1 MLWVKIMQSW
11 LARVLTK
18 AESGARRVFA
28 RIESAYDTHPMETCV
43 ATTAVIF
50 LFVALVL
57 VAKN

>member
-1 MLWVKIMQSW
+1 MGWFMLWVKIMENW

-18 AESGARRVFA
+18 
-28 RIESAYDTHPMETCV
+28 IEKAYDTHPMETCV
-43 ATTAVIF
+43 ATTAIIF